1 VAVEAKTLAADDLIR
16 RAVRSGLRRARRRQP
31 REDQR
36 VRLLRERGIDV
47 VLDVGAN
54 EGLYALRLRTAG
66 YRGRI
71 VSFEPL
77 SAMFA
82 KLADASADDPDWEAL
97 RVALGA
103 EPGTATLN
111 IAGNWASSSLLPMR
125 ERHRLAEPRSAYV
138 AAEECA
144 VATLDG
150 LREEVL
156 RPDERAYLK
165 LDVQG
170 SELDVLRGGA
180 RTLEQIEI
188 VQAETSLVP
197 LYDGAPL
204 FGEVVA
210 YLDEREFSLVAVEP
224 AFVHPATGAIL
235 QLDGLFTRVP

>member
-1 VAVEAKTLAADDLIR
+1 VQ
-16 RAVRSGLRRARRRQP
+16 SGLRRTGLRRPPGDERG
-31 REDQR
+31 
-36 VRLLRERGIDV
+36 RLLRRRGIDV

-54 EGLYALRLRTAG
+54 EGLYALRLRAAG

-82 KLADASADDPDWEAL
+82 KLADASAPDPDWQVL

-103 EPGTATLN
+103 RAGVATLN
-111 IAGNWASSSLLPMR
+111 IAGNWASSSLLPMS
-125 ERHRLAEPRSAYV
+125 ERHRTAEPRSTYV
-138 AAEECA
+138 DVEECPL
-144 VATLDG
+144 ATLDG

-156 RPDERAYLK
+156 RPGERAYLK

-170 SELDVLRGGA
+170 SELDVLRGGE
-180 RTLEQIEI
+180 RTLEQVDV

-204 FGEVVA
+204 FGDVVA
-210 YLDEREFSLVAVEP
+210 YLDGREFALVAVEP
-224 AFVHPATGAIL
+224 AFVDPATGAIL
-235 QLDGLFTRVP
+235 QLDGLFTRV

>member
-1 VAVEAKTLAADDLIR
+1 MAVETRALAAQVVIL
-16 RAVRSGLRRARRRQP
+16 RALRSRLRRIGRRP
-31 REDQR
+31 PPEDER

-54 EGLYALRLRTAG
+54 EGLYAVRLRAAG

-82 KLADASADDPDWEAL
+82 KLADASAADPGWDAL
-97 RVALGA
+97 QLALGT
-103 EPGTATLN
+103 EPGAAVLN
-111 IAGNWASSSLLPMR
+111 VAGNWASSSLLPMS
-125 ERHRLAEPRSAYV
+125 ERHRTAEPRSAYV
-138 AAEECA
+138 AAEECV

-150 LREEVL
+150 LREDVL
-156 RPDERAYLK
+156 RPGERAYLK

-170 SELDVLRGGA
+170 SELAVLRGGE
-180 RTLEQIEI
+180 RTLEQVEV
-188 VQAETSLVP
+188 VQAELSLVQ

-210 YLDEREFSLVAVEP
+210 HLDARGFGLLAVEP
-224 AFVHPATGAIL
+224 AFVDPATGAIL
-235 QLDGLFTRVP
+235 QLDGLFAR